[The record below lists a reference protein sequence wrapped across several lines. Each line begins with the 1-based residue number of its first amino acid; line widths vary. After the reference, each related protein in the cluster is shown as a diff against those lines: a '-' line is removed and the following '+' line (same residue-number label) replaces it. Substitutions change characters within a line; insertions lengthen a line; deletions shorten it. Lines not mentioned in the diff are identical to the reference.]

1 MARYVTSKSIHL
13 MKQMYGY
20 DKGDKCFCLETET
33 VYIFVE
39 NGGLLV
45 PDDKTIL
52 STGEGAGTKWVGI
65 IGKHKR
71 STLDSSTNLN
81 IGDLVSL
88 EADFS
93 GLPKIPVS
101 LLPESHGGS
110 VTNNFNLNIQEATNP
125 PLENITTLSFPLNSL
140 IDNGDGTVSI
150 NLDAIIT
157 NNESMIN
164 VLNHLTLS
172 GQEAHT
178 YTKDDIGL
186 GNVPNL
192 DFSNASNITKGTL
205 PSSVLPPITQIITSV
220 NGKIGN
226 VIVTKDDVGLS
237 NVPNLDFRNANNIT
251 QGKLPTSVLPAI
263 SITNAIL
270 VNSIEEMLS
279 IGNMAIKLVVVN
291 GGNSYFRSG
300 TYTGTMEDWIELQH
314 PIAQLIQSVN
324 GKIGNVIITKE
335 DIGLGDVPNMDFSNA
350 SNITKGKLPSSVLP
364 EIPQLVKS
372 VNNKTGSILLTQDDI
387 QDGANYKRTENN
399 FTSILLNK
407 LNGIESN
414 AQRNIKPDWNA
425 LEHLAAGIKN
435 KPIIPERLI
444 ISNVTGSVTGKPL
457 ILKFPD
463 GSIANKGDGSFL
475 VKMPEIPDNI
485 TGNITI
491 TSGANV
497 IEGNNF
503 LIDDL
508 TIVEVEAGV
517 YSLSLASKNYVAQK
531 ATHVSSSYVHI
542 TDTSETIPVLE
553 IGKKYLIKNGCQI
566 KLPDTTSLTIDDN
579 TIREITLVDDGTIT
593 NTLTSTLIHNTF
605 FINGVKEDVILDGP
619 FYAKL
624 ILVNN
629 NQWLLKVLG

>member
-1 MARYVTSKSIHL
+1 MIRYVTSKSIHL

-39 NGGLLV
+39 NGSLLV
-45 PDDKTIL
+45 PDDKTVL
-52 STGEGAGTKWVGI
+52 STGEGAGSRWVGI

-110 VTNNFNLNIQEATNP
+110 VTNNFNINIKEEDNEP
-125 PLENITTLSFPLNSL
+125 IENISTLSFPLNSL
-140 IDNGDGTVSI
+140 IDNGNGTVSI
-150 NLDAIIT
+150 DLDSVVT
-157 NNESMIN
+157 NNENITN
-164 VLNHLTLS
+164 LVNHLSLT

-178 YTKDDIGL
+178 YTKEDIGL

-192 DFSNASNITKGTL
+192 DFSNASNITKGVL
-205 PSSVLPPITQIITSV
+205 PSSVLPTIQQTITSV
-220 NGKIGN
+220 NEKIGN
-226 VIVTKDDVGLS
+226 VVVTKDDIGLS
-237 NVPNLDFRNANNIT
+237 NVSNL
-251 QGKLPTSVLPAI
+251 
-263 SITNAIL
+263 
-270 VNSIEEMLS
+270 
-279 IGNMAIKLVVVN
+279 
-291 GGNSYFRSG
+291 
-300 TYTGTMEDWIELQH
+300 
-314 PIAQLIQSVN
+314 
-324 GKIGNVIITKE
+324 
-335 DIGLGDVPNMDFSNA
+335 DFSNA

-364 EIPQLVKS
+364 AISLTNAKLVNSIEEMLSIGNIDIKLVVINGGSSYFRSGSTTGTMEDWLELQHPVDQLVQSVNGKIGSIIVTKEDVGLGNVPNLDFSDASNITKGKLPASVLPEIPQLVKS
-372 VNNKTGSILLTQDDI
+372 VNNKTGYIVLTQDDI
-387 QDGANYKRTENN
+387 QEGANYKRTENN

-407 LNGIESN
+407 LNSIEAN

-425 LEHLAAGIKN
+425 LEQQAAGIKN

-444 ISNVTGSVTGKPL
+444 ISNATGSITGKPL

-491 TSGANV
+491 TSDANV

-508 TIVEVEAGV
+508 TIIEVEAGV
-517 YSLSLASKNYVAQK
+517 YSLSLASKNYVDQK

-542 TDTSETIPVLE
+542 TGTSETIPVLE
-553 IGKKYLIKNGCQI
+553 IGKKYLIKNGCDI
-566 KLPDTTSLTIDDN
+566 KLPDTTSLIIDDN
-579 TIREITLVDDGTIT
+579 TIREITIVDDGSIT
-593 NTLTSTLIHNTF
+593 ETLTSNIINDYTV
-605 FINGVKEDVILDGP
+605 NGVSDDILLDGP